1 MTTTKHDFSGT
12 YAYVT
17 GAGGGIGHE
26 IVCQLARAGSNVV
39 AFDLKADPQNF
50 PEGPGSVRYIQGDIR
65 DLDALRASFSSLDE
79 TGLDYLV
86 NAAGII
92 LWEKEGSVVNIDM
105 SVWEKT
111 LQVNL
116 MGALHATRLA
126 VPLMMRKKKGALV
139 HIASVVGIRSA
150 DNAMEDGPADAYQVS
165 KAAVVSMSRGL
176 AIAHGKNGIRSNTI
190 CPGAVWTPMTDGIYE
205 NPARITK
212 MENRTPSHSIGR
224 PADIAQACMYL
235 LSDDAAFV
243 TGTDLVVDGG
253 LTAKLQ

>member
-12 YAYVT
+12 HAFVS

-26 IVCQLARAGSNVV
+26 IACQLIRAGSNVV
-39 AFDLKADPQNF
+39 AFDLKADPGNF
-50 PEGPGSVRYIQGDIR
+50 PEGPGSIRYIKGDIC
-65 DLDALRASFSSLDE
+65 DLDALKAAFASFE
-79 TGLDYLV
+79 ATGIDFLV

-92 LWEKEGSVVNIDM
+92 MWDKDRSVVDIDID
-105 SVWEKT
+105 VWNKT
-111 LQVNL
+111 MQVNL
-116 MGALHATRLA
+116 MGALHATRFA
-126 VPLMMRKKKGALV
+126 VPLMLRKGKGSLV

-190 CPGAVWTPMTDGIYE
+190 CPGAVWTPMTDGIYA

-212 MENRTPSHSIGR
+212 MENRTPSHTIGR

-243 TGTDLVVDGG
+243 TGADLVVDGG

>member
-1 MTTTKHDFSGT
+1 MTVTTHDFTGT

-17 GAGGGIGHE
+17 GAGGGIGHAIASE
-26 IVCQLARAGSNVV
+26 LVRAGSHVV
-39 AFDLKADPQNF
+39 AFDLKADPGDF
-50 PEGPGSVRYIQGDIR
+50 PDGPGRISYIQGDIC
-65 DLDALRASFSSLDE
+65 DLDALKASFASFEE
-79 TGLDYLV
+79 TGLDFLV

-92 LWEKEGSVVNIDM
+92 MWDKDGSVVDIDM

-116 MGALHATRLA
+116 MGALHASRLA
-126 VPLMMRKKKGALV
+126 VPLMLRKGKGSLV

-150 DNAMEDGPADAYQVS
+150 DNAMEDGPADSYQVS

-176 AIAHGKNGIRSNTI
+176 AIAHGRNGIRSNTI

-224 PADIAQACMYL
+224 PADIAHACMYL

-243 TGTDLVVDGG
+243 TGADLVVDGG